1 MTTTYHIADIR
12 NVALAGHGASGKTS
26 LADALLFAAGATNR
40 KGSVDDG
47 TSALDVDEEEKRRH
61 FTIDCHL
68 GHLAWI
74 GKQVHLIDTP
84 GYPDFIGN
92 ALSALAAVENVVV
105 AVSGPSGIE
114 VNTRRLFQE
123 AGRLG
128 LGRFVV
134 VTKMDAENVNY
145 RSDLESIR
153 ESFGP
158 QCVPFN
164 VPVGQ
169 GPSFSGI
176 VDVIQS
182 HDEDPA
188 DCPLPPSEA
197 YRMVVEQIVEL
208 DEDLMMRYLEGE
220 TVEPDEL
227 RKAAHDAIAQGKLV
241 PVLCVCTRKD
251 LGLRE
256 LLDLI
261 ANCGLSPDDVHHF
274 GSRLTESA
282 APEEEILP
290 VEEGTLVAQVF
301 KTVNDQFMGKL
312 SYLRILSGRIAP
324 DTTLVNLRSG
334 KTGKAGHVYVLQGKQ
349 QEEVPTAIAGDI
361 VAIAKFDDLH
371 VSDTVS
377 NVGGNTTVPQLHV
390 RPIKFPIPMVPRAVV
405 PKARDDEAKISVGLA
420 KIADEDPTFSIRRD
434 SQTHELVIS
443 GMSDLHLDIV
453 QQRLKNRYKLEMN
466 THVPQ
471 VPYLETILGDSEA
484 MHRHK
489 KQTGGRGQFGEV
501 HLRVRP
507 RQRGEGFNFVDA
519 VKGGTIPNQFIPAV
533 EKGVREQM
541 DKGVISGNQVVD
553 VEVEV
558 FFGKDHPVDSSEQ
571 AFKTAAATA
580 FRKAFDQARPALL
593 EPIVTIEIT
602 VPGEKFGDISGD
614 LSTRRGHITGMDS
627 LAGNVQVIR
636 AEIPLAEVLTY
647 ASQLK
652 SMTGG
657 QGSFTMDFK
666 SHEPVPPN
674 IQQQIVERYKKSA
687 RASRKNKP
695 LAHCA
700 SGVGEGPPGH
710 SPRPTLVQKTLQLV
724 WRVDDPIGRRDQAV
738 FPQNRWNNRW
748 FGTSVH

>member
-1 MTTTYHIADIR
+1 MAMTYHITDIR

-26 LADALLFAAGATNR
+26 LADALLFTTGATSR

-47 TSALDVDEEEKRRH
+47 TSSLDVDEEEKRRH

-68 GHLAWI
+68 GHLAWKD
-74 GKQVHLIDTP
+74 KQVHLIDTP

-134 VTKMDAENVNY
+134 VTKMDAENVDF

-164 VPVGQ
+164 VPIGQ
-169 GPSFSGI
+169 GSTFSGI

-182 HDEDPA
+182 HEEDPA
-188 DCPLPPSEA
+188 ECPLAPSEA

-251 LGLRE
+251 HGLRE

-261 ANCGLSPDDVHHF
+261 AGCGLSPDDIHRF
-274 GSRLTESA
+274 GSRSAESDG
-282 APEEEILP
+282 PEEEILP
-290 VEEGTLVAQVF
+290 EENGTLVAQVF

-312 SYLRILSGRIAP
+312 GYLRILSGRIAS

-334 KTGKAGHVYVLQGKQ
+334 KTAKAGHIYVLQGKQ
-349 QEEVPTAIAGDI
+349 QEEVPEAIAGDI

-377 NVGGNTTVPQLHV
+377 NVGGNTTVPQLRV
-390 RPIKFPIPMVPRAVV
+390 RPIKFPVPMVPRAVE

-434 SQTHELVIS
+434 AQTHELVIS

-471 VPYLETILGDSEA
+471 IPYLETILGEA
-484 MHRHK
+484 DASHRHK

-507 RQRGEGFNFVDA
+507 RERGQGFNFVDA

-541 DKGVISGNQVVD
+541 EKGVISGNHVVD

-558 FFGKDHPVDSSEQ
+558 YFGKDHPVDSSEQ
-571 AFKTAAATA
+571 AFKTAGATA
-580 FRKAFDQARPALL
+580 FRKAFEQARPALL

-602 VPGEKFGDISGD
+602 IPAEKFGDISAD

-627 LAGNVQVIR
+627 LSSGLQVIR

-674 IQQQIVERYKKSA
+674 VQGQIVDRYKKS
-687 RASRKNKP
+687 RA
-695 LAHCA
+695 
-700 SGVGEGPPGH
+700 GIEEE
-710 SPRPTLVQKTLQLV
+710 
-724 WRVDDPIGRRDQAV
+724 
-738 FPQNRWNNRW
+738 
-748 FGTSVH
+748 

>member
-1 MTTTYHIADIR
+1 MSTTYHIADIR

-26 LADALLFAAGATNR
+26 LADALLFAAGAINR

-47 TSALDVDEEEKRRH
+47 TSMLDVDDEEKRRH

-68 GHLAWI
+68 GHLAWDD
-74 GKQVHLIDTP
+74 KQVHLIDTP

-92 ALSALAAVENVVV
+92 ALSALAAVENVVI

-114 VNTRRLFQE
+114 SNTRRIFTE
-123 AGRLG
+123 AGRVG

-134 VTKMDAENVNY
+134 VTKMDAENVDY
-145 RSDLESIR
+145 RSDLAAIR
-153 ESFGP
+153 ESFGT

-164 VPVGQ
+164 VPIGQ
-169 GPSFSGI
+169 GASFSGI
-176 VDVIQS
+176 VDVIRE
-182 HDEDPA
+182 HDEDPG
-188 DCPLPPSEA
+188 DCPVPPTEA

-220 TVEPDEL
+220 TIEPDEL

-241 PVLCVCTRKD
+241 PVLCVCTRKE
-251 LGLRE
+251 LGIRE
-256 LLDLI
+256 LLELI
-261 ANCGLSPDDVHHF
+261 TGCGLSPDDIHRF
-274 GSRLTESA
+274 GTRSA
-282 APEEEILP
+282 DGDGPEEEIQP
-290 VEEGTLVAQVF
+290 AEDGTLVAQVF
-301 KTVNDQFMGKL
+301 KTMNDQFMGKM
-312 SYLRILSGRIAP
+312 SYLRILSGHLTP

-334 KTGKAGHVYVLQGKQ
+334 KTTKAGHVYMVQGKQ
-349 QEEVPTAIAGDI
+349 QEEVHEAIAGDM

-377 NVGGNTTVPQLHV
+377 NVGGNTTVPQLRV
-390 RPIKFPIPMVPRAVV
+390 RPIKFPMPMVPRAVE
-405 PKARDDEAKISVGLA
+405 PKARDDEAKISVGLS

-434 SQTHELVIS
+434 AQTHELVIS
-443 GMSDLHLDIV
+443 GMSDLHLDVI

-471 VPYLETILGDSEA
+471 VPYLETILGEA
-484 MHRHK
+484 EGNHRHK

-507 RQRGEGFNFVDA
+507 RHRGEGFQFVDA

-541 DKGVISGNQVVD
+541 EKGVVSGNQVVD

-580 FRKAFDQARPALL
+580 FRKAFEAARPALL
-593 EPIVTIEIT
+593 EPVVNIEIT
-602 VPGEKFGDISGD
+602 VPAEKFGDISGD
-614 LSTRRGHITGMDS
+614 LSTRRGHITGMDT
-627 LAGNVQVIR
+627 LAGGLQIIR
-636 AEIPLAEVLTY
+636 AEVPLAEVLTY

-666 SHEPVPPN
+666 SYDPVPPN
-674 IQQQIVERYKKSA
+674 VQQQIVERYKKS
-687 RASRKNKP
+687 RA
-695 LAHCA
+695 
-700 SGVGEGPPGH
+700 GVEEE
-710 SPRPTLVQKTLQLV
+710 
-724 WRVDDPIGRRDQAV
+724 
-738 FPQNRWNNRW
+738 
-748 FGTSVH
+748 

>member
-1 MTTTYHIADIR
+1 MTMTYHTTDIR

-26 LADALLFAAGATNR
+26 LADALLFTTGATNR

-68 GHLAWI
+68 GHLAWA

-92 ALSALAAVENVVV
+92 ALSALAAVENVVI

-114 VNTRRLFQE
+114 VNTRRVFQE

-134 VTKMDAENVNY
+134 VTKMDAENVDY
-145 RSDLESIR
+145 RSDLEAIR

-158 QCVPFN
+158 HCVPFN

-169 GPSFSGI
+169 GSTFSGI
-176 VDVIQS
+176 IDVLQS

-188 DCPLPPSEA
+188 GCPLPPSEA

-227 RKAAHDAIAQGKLV
+227 RQTAHDAIAQGKLV
-241 PVLCVCTRKD
+241 PVLCVCTRKEH
-251 LGLRE
+251 GLRE

-261 ANCGLSPDDVHHF
+261 TCCGLSPDDIHHF
-274 GSRLTESA
+274 GTRSA
-282 APEEEILP
+282 EADGPEEEIVP
-290 VEEGTLVAQVF
+290 AENGTLVAQVF

-312 SYLRILSGRIAP
+312 GYLRILSGRIAS

-334 KTGKAGHVYVLQGKQ
+334 KTAKAGHIYILQGKQ
-349 QEEVPTAIAGDI
+349 QEEVPEAIAGDI
-361 VAIAKFDDLH
+361 IAIAKFDDLH

-377 NVGGNTTVPQLHV
+377 NVGGNTTVPQLRV
-390 RPIKFPIPMVPRAVV
+390 RPIKFPIPMVPRAVE

-434 SQTHELVIS
+434 AQTHELVIS

-471 VPYLETILGDSEA
+471 IPYLETILGDAEGN
-484 MHRHK
+484 HRHK

-507 RQRGEGFNFVDA
+507 RQRGQGFNFVDA

-541 DKGVISGNQVVD
+541 EKGIISGNHVVD

-558 FFGKDHPVDSSEQ
+558 YFGKDHPVDSSEQ

-580 FRKAFDQARPALL
+580 FRKAFEQARPALL

-602 VPGEKFGDISGD
+602 IPGEKFGDISAD
-614 LSTRRGHITGMDS
+614 LSTRRGHITGMDTLS
-627 LAGNVQVIR
+627 TGLQIIR

-674 IQQQIVERYKKSA
+674 VQAQIVDRYKKS
-687 RASRKNKP
+687 RA
-695 LAHCA
+695 
-700 SGVGEGPPGH
+700 GIEEE
-710 SPRPTLVQKTLQLV
+710 
-724 WRVDDPIGRRDQAV
+724 
-738 FPQNRWNNRW
+738 
-748 FGTSVH
+748 